1 MLSFKTLTSRNLSLK
16 PLFGSHMELPQV
28 CVNLRVSRLAD
39 NYRSKKKKK
48 KKWPKIRSRNQK
60 MTEQIYMALTRLGSI
75 VIKMNKA
82 ITRTGRG
89 GWKRAYPA
97 LKLKLQLNY
106 MAIHGNT

>member
-1 MLSFKTLTSRNLSLK
+1 
-16 PLFGSHMELPQV
+16 
-28 CVNLRVSRLAD
+28 
-39 NYRSKKKKK
+39 
-48 KKWPKIRSRNQK
+48 

-75 VIKMNKA
+75 VIKINKA